1 MFWMIRIRNIYYML
15 AYAFHVLN
23 EADYK
28 RIAAEEFEYAADL
41 FAAILAK
48 GIANQIRRGLNR
60 EYESKTDAL
69 ISPVGKINVSASIV
83 QNTILKKRLVCEFD
97 EFTENNQMNRI
108 LKTAAMLLM
117 RSPDVKEQHKR
128 ALRQTMLFFSSVDMV
143 NPRKIR
149 WLDIRY
155 NQNNNTY
162 KMLLNICYLVI
173 EGMLMTEQAG
183 SLKLARYIDDQRMH
197 RLFEKFVREYF
208 RRHYPQFN
216 ASAAIIAWDTDSGD
230 IEYLPEMKSDIT
242 LQYKGKTLVIDT
254 KFYGRTMQT
263 NPLFDSRTFHSH
275 NMYQIFTYVKNMDY
289 ARTGNVSGLLLYA
302 KTDEDIVP
310 HNDYIIGGNRISIK
324 TLDLGA
330 DFSTIRKQLD
340 AIAETL
346 F

>member
-1 MFWMIRIRNIYYML
+1 
-15 AYAFHVLN
+15 
-23 EADYK
+23 
-28 RIAAEEFEYAADL
+28 
-41 FAAILAK
+41 
-48 GIANQIRRGLNR
+48 
-60 EYESKTDAL
+60 
-69 ISPVGKINVSASIV
+69 
-83 QNTILKKRLVCEFD
+83 
-97 EFTENNQMNRI
+97 
-108 LKTAAMLLM
+108 
-117 RSPDVKEQHKR
+117 
-128 ALRQTMLFFSSVDMV
+128 
-143 NPRKIR
+143 
-149 WLDIRY
+149 
-155 NQNNNTY
+155 
-162 KMLLNICYLVI
+162 MLLNICYLVI

-310 HNDYIIGGNRISIK
+310 DNDYIIGGNRISIK